1 VGYGLLGAAVAACVG
16 CGDNLAADRGPDL
29 ALHDEI
35 FASPTDHGILCAA
48 NANDDAYKLP
58 SIRDALDR
66 ARDQGEIVQL
76 FVHDP
81 GKNIAMTKLEA
92 ILEGANDR
100 GLRFVTY
107 RELAAG
113 TTGPGIAIGFDDWFV
128 EDWAAT
134 EPMLAAY
141 GARVTYFPALYLT
154 YTAEQK
160 QQLHRLEDDG
170 HDIEFHS
177 THHLA
182 APQFVDQFGL
192 DAYIPREIDP
202 GLDAMRADG
211 FDPVVFAYPA
221 GLRTPELDA
230 ALLGSRFKALRA
242 TTNHCPH

>member
-1 VGYGLLGAAVAACVG
+1 MVGGAVAAACAG
-16 CGDNLAADRGPDL
+16 CGDDLDPHHGPDL

-35 FASPTDHGILCAA
+35 FASPGDRGVLCAA
-48 NANDDAYKLP
+48 NANDNAYVLT

-66 ARDQGEIVQL
+66 ARDDREIVQL

-81 GKNIAMTKLEA
+81 GHAISMDKLEA

-113 TTGPGIAIGFDDWFV
+113 DTAGPGLALGFDDWFV
-128 EDWAAT
+128 DDWVAT
-134 EPMLAAY
+134 APMLASY
-141 GARVTYFPALYLT
+141 GARVTYFPALYTT
-154 YTAEQK
+154 YTAAQK
-160 QQLHRLEDDG
+160 QALRGLADGG
-170 HDIEFHS
+170 HDVEFHS
-177 THHLA
+177 TLHLDAPAYVA
-182 APQFVDQFGL
+182 AHGL
-192 DAYIPREIDP
+192 DAYLADEIDV

-230 ALLGSRFKALRA
+230 ALLGRFAAVRA
-242 TTNHCPH
+242 TTLHCPH

>member
-1 VGYGLLGAAVAACVG
+1 VRLVCSGILVAAVCAG
-16 CGDNLAADRGPDL
+16 CGDDLVADRGLDL

-35 FASPTDHGILCAA
+35 FASPDDGGVFCAA
-48 NANDDAYKLP
+48 NANDNAFALT

-66 ARDQGEIVQL
+66 ARDRGEIVQL

-81 GKNIAMTKLEA
+81 GKQIAMSKLEA

-113 TTGPGIAIGFDDWFV
+113 ASGAGLALGFDDWFV
-128 EDWAAT
+128 DDWAAT

-154 YTAEQK
+154 YTDEQK
-160 QQLHRLEDDG
+160 QQLKRFADDG

-177 THHLA
+177 THHLD
-182 APQFVDQFGL
+182 PVDYVQREGI
-192 DAYIPREIDP
+192 DAYLANEIDP

-221 GLRTPELDA
+221 GLRTPELDT
-230 ALLGSRFKALRA
+230 ALLGRFAALRA
-242 TTNHCPH
+242 TTRHCPH